1 MQMDILDWIDV
12 GPVSAE
18 RDENLVNYF
27 FDGGVLKTVLESERH
42 FLILGRKGAG
52 KTAVFQYL
60 QTKPVDCFNSADL
73 LVPLSLVDY
82 SWNAHA
88 LLARPEKTGSMA
100 QRDSWRLV
108 IAVEC
113 IRAIAL
119 YCDEKSIK
127 LSNEM
132 SEALGTLEKVFAK
145 PIPTWTELI
154 AGKLFRLSKLRLP
167 GGGLGSE
174 GDFKVDG
181 GEVSFEAVKAD
192 ATLRE
197 RLSSN
202 TEHLTTLLE
211 AALETDK
218 SRARVYLI
226 FDRLDEA
233 WTPGGI
239 ETCKEIVAG
248 LLQAAEHALGKF
260 KGRVRPLVFLRE
272 DIFPML
278 ELNDKNKLRQDCSST
293 LMWDSAGLEQML
305 LRRLN
310 FYGKSV
316 GRKPISSSDELFDRK
331 EMRNR
336 TTPSR
341 YILARTMM
349 RPRDLV
355 TYYKSIIASMKDS
368 ARDEF
373 GTFLAD
379 EFRECLNADAI
390 YDAESA
396 FGDFLYDELLDEW
409 KTQRPEIEQYLN
421 AFANL
426 GKGVFEPSELR
437 DHLVKQGLAPDTA
450 SFQETLRFLYDN
462 SIIGFQVGSSSIW
475 RFKCTHPGQSYT
487 DSPTFRVHNGLIKR
501 LNLREPYKTESRDS
515 GGEA

>member
-1 MQMDILDWIDV
+1 MDILEWIDV

-18 RDENLVNYF
+18 RDENLVHYF
-27 FDGGVLKTVLESERH
+27 FDGGVLKTVLGSERH

-60 QTKPVDCFNSADL
+60 QTKPADSFKASDI

-88 LLARPEKTGSMA
+88 LLARPEKSGSMA

-113 IRAIAL
+113 IRAVAK
-119 YCDEKSIK
+119 YCDEKSVK
-127 LSNEM
+127 LTSEM
-132 SEALGTLEKVFAK
+132 SVALKTLEKLFST
-145 PIPTWTELI
+145 PIPSWTELI
-154 AGKLFRLSKLRLP
+154 TGKLFRLSKLRLP
-167 GGGLGSE
+167 SGGLGTE
-174 GDFKVDG
+174 GDVKVDA

-192 ATLRE
+192 STLRE
-197 RLSSN
+197 QLSSN

-211 AALETDK
+211 TALESDK
-218 SRARVYLI
+218 SGARIYLI

-293 LMWDSAGLEQML
+293 LMWDSAGLEQMIF
-305 LRRLN
+305 RRLN
-310 FYGKSV
+310 FY
-316 GRKPISSSDELFDRK
+316 RKGAGPAISSSDELFNRK

-355 TYYKSIIASMKDS
+355 TYYKSIIASMKDR

-373 GTFLAD
+373 GTFVTD
-379 EFRECLNADAI
+379 NSRECLDADAI
-390 YDAESA
+390 YDAEAA

-426 GKGVFEPSELR
+426 GKAVFEPSELR
-437 DHLVKQGLAPDTA
+437 DQLTKQGLAPDTA
-450 SFQETLRFLYDN
+450 AYQETLRFLYDN
-462 SIIGFQVGSSSIW
+462 SIIGFTVGSSTIW

-501 LNLREPYKTESRDS
+501 LNLREPYRSDSAGESK
-515 GGEA
+515 APTT